1 MTRDPQHTAFD
12 SMHPIVPTI
21 YFVGTIGLLVLTVQP
36 VFVLLGLLGALACS
50 FAYRGVRATLR
61 GLRWQLPMM
70 ALVCLANPFFSASGS
85 TVLWRWG
92 GFAVYAESLAYG
104 AIMGCLMVATVLW
117 FECAA
122 RVLTQDKMLA
132 VGGRALPTVSLMVS
146 MVAQLMPQLVRR
158 GSAVRE
164 TMAACTAASSRR
176 HSNNAQAQS
185 SGMREG
191 VDAMPGTEAPSEEPA
206 GLRVRLGRKL
216 APHVRLSNVLLGWS
230 LEDSIERADS
240 MRARG
245 WGALD
250 PGQRTSYRTYA
261 YHRCDA
267 VATVGLC
274 LLLAL
279 DAFLCA
285 VASSQW
291 HFYPTMPRL
300 VAWWGYLPHVV
311 LLALPTVLQVAEDLR
326 WR

>member
-36 VFVLLGLLGALACS
+36 VFVMLGLLGAFACS

-122 RVLTQDKMLA
+122 RVLTQDKVLA
-132 VGGRALPTVSLMVS
+132 VGGRAFPTVSLMVS

-164 TMAACTAASSRR
+164 TMAACTAATPQRQTASARM
-176 HSNNAQAQS
+176 QAA
-185 SGMREG
+185 GAREVVG
-191 VDAMPGTEAPSEEPA
+191 AMSEAEAPSREPRD
-206 GLRVRLGRKL
+206 LRARLRRKL

-250 PGQRTSYRTYA
+250 PGLRTSYRTYV
-261 YHRCDA
+261 YHASDA
-267 VATVGLC
+267 AATVGLC
-274 LLLAL
+274 SLLAL
-279 DAFLCA
+279 DAFLCVA
-285 VASSQW
+285 ASSQW

-300 VAWWGYLPHVV
+300 VVWWGYLPHVV